1 MSSFVKVKCVSP
13 EIIIGNLSHNREC
26 IVGEIRKAD
35 SEGVDVLLLPE
46 LCLCGYTLRDML
58 GSRTIVEGCEREI
71 NKILEETRDISVLA
85 YVGAPIRT
93 GSGLYNCMLAISG
106 GQIISVIPKSSYAK
120 KSPFGEARVFDVT
133 SREKYDLFILGGK
146 KVSFG
151 TKQIIK
157 IKKIKNAK
165 VGCVMG
171 ESRENIEDLIKLGA
185 TVILNPSAENMLYN
199 SKDSRE
205 FMAKSISY
213 NHNCTVVMCNAGEC
227 ESTTDAIFSANNIIA
242 QNGKILKSIAP
253 FESKTGDLVAEIDVN
268 SVEKGEIPVRAEVD
282 KYAPYPFIEKD
293 IEKRKEQ
300 CKTILTMQA
309 RALARRLTASYS
321 KAMVIGISGGLDS
334 TLAIMAMVECADY
347 LGWDRKSII
356 AITMPCFG
364 TTERTKG
371 NAISLCELLGVDLR
385 EINIFEAT
393 RVHLKDIGQD
403 ENERNTTYENAQ
415 ARERTQI
422 LMDVANKVGGLV
434 VGTGDLSESALG
446 WCTYNGDHMS
456 MYAINCDIP
465 KTLVRHM
472 VNYCASVSSPEISA
486 ILLDILDTPVSP
498 ELLPAKANGEIEQK
512 TEDLV
517 GPYDLHDFFIY
528 NFVGRGLMPSEL
540 FARAKIAFKDA
551 YTEEI
556 IDKWLRVFIKKF
568 VTQQFKRSCTPDG
581 VKVCPV
587 SLSPRGDFN
596 MPSDMSYQAL
606 LDELDSKTTS
616 RFE

>member
-1 MSSFVKVKCVSP
+1 VGGEKKLGDMIHAP
-13 EIIIGNLSHNREC
+13 HIGSDL
-26 IVGEIRKAD
+26 VGFCDKD
-35 SEGVDVLLLPE
+35 
-46 LCLCGYTLRDML
+46 
-58 GSRTIVEGCEREI
+58 
-71 NKILEETRDISVLA
+71 
-85 YVGAPIRT
+85 
-93 GSGLYNCMLAISG
+93 
-106 GQIISVIPKSSYAK
+106 
-120 KSPFGEARVFDVT
+120 GEV
-133 SREKYDLFILGGK
+133 
-146 KVSFG
+146 
-151 TKQIIK
+151 IK
-157 IKKIKNAK
+157 IGCVVGNDYGKIK
-165 VGCVMG
+165 
-171 ESRENIEDLIKLGA
+171 ELTKLGA
-185 TVILNPSAENMLYN
+185 KVIVNPTAQIATATMEEE
-199 SKDSRE
+199 RE
-205 FMAKSISY
+205 QLARELSY
-213 NHNCTVVMCNAGEC
+213 NANCAFVMCNAGEY
-227 ESTTDAIFSANNIIA
+227 ESTTDALFTPHSVVA
-242 QNGKILKSIAP
+242 QKGKIISSTDLFDGK
-253 FESKTGDLVAEIDVN
+253 KGDLVCVIDTKSNKRRVKPAAVAEEKN
-268 SVEKGEIPVRAEVD
+268 SAH
-282 KYAPYPFIEKD
+282 PFILDDAEKMD
-293 IEKRKEQ
+293 KR
-300 CKTILTMQA
+300 CDTILNIQA
-309 RALARRLTASYS
+309 HALAKRLKDTYS
-321 KAMVIGISGGLDS
+321 KTMVVGISGGLDS
-334 TLAIMAMVECADY
+334 TLALIVMVKAADM
-347 LGWDRKSII
+347 LLWDRKNVI
-356 AITMPCFG
+356 AVTMPCFG
-364 TTERTKG
+364 TTERTKS
-371 NAISLCELLGVDLR
+371 NAIELCNGLGVTLR
-385 EINIFEAT
+385 EINIFDAT
-393 RVHLKDIGQD
+393 RVHLRDIGHD
-403 ENERNTTYENAQ
+403 ESVRNVTYENAQ

-606 LDELDSKTTS
+606 LDELDSKTHRGASVLPNGNTQ
-616 RFE
+616 